1 MNCEICDFRNP
12 KATVTAI
19 IIKDNSILL
28 LKRNHEPNKGG
39 WDLPGGYMEEKENH
53 LQALGRELKEE
64 LGIEYKSAFFID
76 ALIGENSFKGKRFPV
91 ISFVFLVDIGKED
104 IKLSQENSEYRFFKL
119 KNFDPNI
126 LPINDVKDAVI
137 MAKNKFTLD
146 LERVKELVGQL
157 DSSAQIKEQS
167 IYQAI
172 LNGYLAKRYDNDNLI
187 GMGWVFPRRTLLRKQ
202 AVIEDMI
209 VDQDHRGKG
218 LGREMM
224 DDLVSWAKE
233 QGIEVIE
240 LTSNPKREAANGL
253 YQNYGFKLHPTNHYL
268 YNNKET

>member
-1 MNCEICDFRNP
+1 MCDFKNP

-28 LKRNHEPNKGG
+28 LKRNHQPNKGD

-53 LQALGRELKEE
+53 VQALKRELKEE

-76 ALIGENSFKGKRFPV
+76 ALMGENSFKDKRFPV
-91 ISFVFLVDIGKED
+91 ISFVFLVDIGQEN
-104 IKLSQENSEYRFFKL
+104 IKLSEENSEYRFFKL
-119 KNFDPNI
+119 KDFDSNI

-137 MAKNKFTLD
+137 MAKKKFTLD

-157 DSSAQIKEQS
+157 DSSAQANEQS

-172 LNGYLAKRYDNDNLI
+172 LNGYLAKKYDNDKLI
-187 GMGWVFPRRTLLRKQ
+187 GMGWIFPRQTLLRKQ

-209 VDQDHRGKG
+209 VDQDYRKRG
-218 LGREMM
+218 LGKELM
-224 DDLVSWAKE
+224 DKLVSWAKE
-233 QGIEVIE
+233 QRIEMIE

-268 YNNKET
+268 YNNKEI

>member
-1 MNCEICDFRNP
+1 MNCEICDFKNP

-19 IIKDNSILL
+19 IIKNNSILL
-28 LKRNHEPNKGG
+28 LKRNHQPNKGS

-53 LQALGRELKEE
+53 LQSLKRELKEE

-76 ALIGENSFKGKRFPV
+76 ALPGKNSFKDKRFPV
-91 ISFVFLVDIGKED
+91 ISLVFLVDIGEED
-104 IKLSQENSEYRFFKL
+104 IKLSEENSEYCFFKL
-119 KNFDPNI
+119 KDFDPNI
-126 LPINDVKDAVI
+126 LPINDVKDATI
-137 MAKNKFTLD
+137 MAKNKFTID

-157 DSSAQIKEQS
+157 DSNALAEEQS

-172 LNGYLAKRYDNDNLI
+172 LNGYLAKRHDNDKLI
-187 GMGWVFPRRTLLRKQ
+187 AMGWIFPRQTLLRRQ

-209 VDQDHRGKG
+209 VDQDYRKRG
-218 LGREMM
+218 LGREIM
-224 DDLVSWAKE
+224 DKLVSWARE
-233 QGIEVIE
+233 QKIEVIE

-253 YQNYGFKLHPTNHYL
+253 YRNYGFNLHPTNHYL